1 MRIDTLNLSAELVLR
16 RADAADLPDV
26 LTLLADA
33 ARWLDGLGVRQ
44 WPSGGFPA
52 ARIAPLVEEGVLYV
66 LTVDDETAAVM
77 ALDDHA
83 DAEFW
88 TAADRPESAFYV
100 HKLAVN
106 RAHSGRGLG
115 EVLLDW
121 AGLRA
126 LAAGRRH
133 VRLDC
138 SKENTR
144 LQGYYLG
151 QRFRHVRTVDLPHRA
166 SGALFE
172 RPAGLRGG
180 RAEARVRDLTAAG
193 KVLLTH

>member
-1 MRIDTLNLSAELVLR
+1 MRSDTLNLSAELVLR
-16 RADAADLPDV
+16 RAGDGDLPDV
-26 LTLLADA
+26 LTLLAET
-33 ARWLDGLGVRQ
+33 ARWLNGLGVRQ
-44 WPSGGFPA
+44 WPVGGFPA
-52 ARIAPLVEEGVLYV
+52 ARISPLIDEGVLYV
-66 LTVDDETAAVM
+66 LTDGDETAAVM

-88 TAADRPESAFYV
+88 TPADRPESAFYV
-100 HKLAVN
+100 HKLAVD
-106 RAHSGRGLG
+106 RTRSGQGLG
-115 EVLLDW
+115 EVMLDW

-138 SKENTR
+138 SKENPR

-180 RAEARVRDLTAAG
+180 RTDVRVRDLTAPN
-193 KVLLTH
+193 KVLQSR